1 LICIHTELVQPI
13 KRSRGMKKY
22 IIYNSLLLLLF
33 AAVNNICFGQDSS
46 GESSIVNTQI
56 QQLMDNLLT
65 KLPDKDIG
73 VAVLSFETTEGRTEA
88 RDLGEAA
95 AILINQNLVNIP
107 NISVVERQRLKDI
120 MEEIGLSQSGMTSDE
135 IEVGNLLNV
144 EFLIAGAVAD
154 LGNRFLL
161 AARFIN
167 VETGN
172 ILQSASVE
180 IPSSSFLSISS
191 GLVMIKKYPV
201 TAAFRSMIFPGWGQF
216 YNDKPRKGGLI
227 LGAEILFAG
236 SAISN
241 YILYKQSKAAY
252 DRATQRGLA
261 SNKYAEMEQY
271 AQINWVSLGA
281 MSSVWLYAVID
292 AYIDARKQIKDF
304 KSEK

>member
-1 LICIHTELVQPI
+1 
-13 KRSRGMKKY
+13 MKKY

-46 GESSIVNTQI
+46 GERSIVNTQI

-95 AILINQNLVNIP
+95 AILINQNLINVP
-107 NISVVERQRLKDI
+107 NISVVEREKLEDI
-120 MEEIGLSQSGMTSDE
+120 MEEIGLSQSGLTSDE

-227 LGAEILFAG
+227 LGAEILFVG

-252 DRATQRGLA
+252 DRATQRDIA
-261 SNKYAEMEQY
+261 SDKYLEMEQY

>member
-1 LICIHTELVQPI
+1 
-13 KRSRGMKKY
+13 MKNIAK
-22 IIYNSLLLLLF
+22 YNSVLLF
-33 AAVNNICFGQDSS
+33 LFLAVNNICLGEESS

-56 QQLMDNLLT
+56 QRLMDNLLT
-65 KLPDKDIG
+65 NLPDKNIG

-120 MEEIGLSQSGMTSDE
+120 MEEIGLSQAGMTSDE

-154 LGNRFLL
+154 MGNRFLL

-191 GLVMIKKYPV
+191 GLVMIKKYPI

-216 YNDKPRKGGLI
+216 YNDRPKKGGII
-227 LGAEILFAG
+227 LGAELLFAG

-252 DRATQRGLA
+252 DRATQRDLA
-261 SNKYAEMEQY
+261 SDKYIEMEQY

-281 MSSVWLYAVID
+281 MSSIWLYAVID